1 MHGKSDQL
9 LSTTLPTTW
18 TVKSVLTRE
27 DSDENEIQTV
37 CGLSYQSGA

>member
-18 TVKSVLTRE
+18 TVKRVLINN
-27 DSDENEIQTV
+27 SDKNEIWH
-37 CGLSYQSGA
+37 LDFESD